1 MLELGLI
8 GAGIM
13 GTNHARV
20 SRRALDARVSVVVDP
35 DETKGRALAD
45 HINADY
51 ASSVDALFG
60 RVDAAIVTAPTGL
73 HAGIGRQL
81 MENGLDVL
89 IEKPIASTVDDA
101 KMLVACAAEYDRI
114 LMVGHVE
121 RFNPAVLELGQFVN
135 DLLHIDIR
143 RVGPFSPRVTA
154 DVMLDLMIHDI
165 ELVQS
170 FAGAEVC
177 EVAAIGRKVRTG
189 MEDLAVAML
198 TFDTGISA
206 TLMASRVSQNKQRQI
221 ELTQR
226 ENVVVA
232 DLLRQQITLHR
243 VEHAEYVG
251 NAGARYRQNSVIE
264 IPYLEQHGEPLA
276 LEQRHFVE
284 CVREH
289 RQPLVSGAE
298 GLAAL
303 ELTVR
308 IRDSVF
314 EG

>member
-1 MLELGLI
+1 MLELGLV

-20 SRRALDARVSVVVDP
+20 SRRALDARISVVVDP
-35 DETKGRALAD
+35 DETKGRALAE

-51 ASSVDALFG
+51 AGSVDALFG
-60 RVDAAIVTAPTGL
+60 RVDAAIVTAPTEL
-73 HAGIGRQL
+73 HAKIGRQL

-89 IEKPIASTVDDA
+89 IEKPVASTVDDA
-101 KMLVACAAEYDRI
+101 KMLVTCAAEYDRI

-121 RFNPAVLELGQFVN
+121 RFNPAVLGLEQFV
-135 DLLHIDIR
+135 DGLLHIDIR

-177 EVAAIGRKVRTG
+177 EVSAIGRKVRTG

-251 NAGARYRQNSVIE
+251 SVGTRYRQNSVIE
-264 IPYLEQHGEPLA
+264 IPYLEQQGEPLA

-284 CVREH
+284 CVSEH
-289 RQPLVSGAE
+289 RQPIVSGVE

-308 IRDSVF
+308 IRNSVF
-314 EG
+314 ER